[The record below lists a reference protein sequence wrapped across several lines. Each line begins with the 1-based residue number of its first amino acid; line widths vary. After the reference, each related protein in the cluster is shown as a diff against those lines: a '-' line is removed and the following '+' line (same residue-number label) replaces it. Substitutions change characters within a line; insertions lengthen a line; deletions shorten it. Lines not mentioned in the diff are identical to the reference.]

1 MRIVQLSDP
10 HIVPA
15 ARQPVHGQDTLAR
28 LRAAIDAVNR
38 LNPPP
43 DLVVMTGDQVNDGS
57 EDAYRAMKEVLPDLR
72 FPCHMA
78 MGNHDY
84 RPVFRRVI
92 LGESGAE
99 SAPYYYSLD
108 RAGFRIIVLDTQD
121 EGEVA
126 GRLDDVQLDWLER
139 ELSSGLPSVICMHHP
154 PVPVGVPWMDELIL
168 KDGERFLRICGE
180 RTGIR
185 LILCGHVHHDF
196 RMDLHQATV
205 LTAPSV
211 GLQFRKEP
219 VIRADGTRAIATDE
233 PAAFRIVDLD
243 GADGAD
249 WTDWTTSIHQLT
261 T

>member
-15 ARQPVHGQDTLAR
+15 DRQPVHGQDTLGR
-28 LRAAIDAVNR
+28 LRAAVDAVNR
-38 LNPPP
+38 LIPAP
-43 DLVVMTGDQVNDGS
+43 DLVVMTGDQSNDGS
-57 EDAYRAMKEVLPDLR
+57 EDSYRALKEVLSLLR

-84 RPVFRRVI
+84 RPVFRRI
-92 LGESGAE
+92 MLEASDAD
-99 SAPYYYSLD
+99 STPYYYALN
-108 RAGFRIIVLDTQD
+108 RTGHRIIVLDTLE

-126 GRLDDVQLDWLER
+126 GWLDDAQLDWLEQ

-154 PVPVGVPWMDELIL
+154 PVPVGVAWMDELIL
-168 KDGERFLRICGE
+168 KESDRFLRICE
-180 RTGIR
+180 ARSSLR

-196 RMDLHQATV
+196 RMNLEHVTV

-211 GLQFRKEP
+211 GLQFRKDP
-219 VIRADGTRAIATDE
+219 VINADGTRVIATDE

-243 GADGAD
+243 GSD
-249 WTDWTTSIHQLT
+249 WKTSIHRLAS
-261 T
+261 

>member
-15 ARQPVHGQDTLAR
+15 TRQPVHGQDTLAR

-38 LNPPP
+38 LNPEP
-43 DLVVMTGDQVNDGS
+43 DLVVMTGDQSNDGL
-57 EDAYRAMKEVLPDLR
+57 EDSYQALREALSNLR

-78 MGNHDY
+78 LGNHDY
-84 RPVFRRVI
+84 RPAFRRI
-92 LGESGAE
+92 MLDESGAD
-99 SAPYYYSLD
+99 SVPYYYSLD
-108 RAGFRIIVLDTQD
+108 RAGYRVIVLDSQD

-126 GRLDDVQLDWLER
+126 GRFDDDQLDWLER
-139 ELSSGLPSVICMHHP
+139 ELSTDRPSVICMHHP

-168 KDGERFLRICGE
+168 KDGDRFLRICE
-180 RTGIR
+180 EWPGIR

-196 RMDLHQATV
+196 RMDLNHAIV

-211 GLQFRKEP
+211 GLQFRKDP
-219 VIRADGTRAIATDE
+219 VIRADGTRVIATDE

-243 GADGAD
+243 GSD
-249 WTDWTTSIHQLT
+249 WKTSIYQLSS
-261 T
+261 

>member
-15 ARQPVHGQDTLAR
+15 DRQPVHGQDTLGR
-28 LRAAIDAVNR
+28 LRAAVDAVNR
-38 LNPPP
+38 LIPAP
-43 DLVVMTGDQVNDGS
+43 DLVVMTGDQSNDGS
-57 EDAYRAMKEVLPDLR
+57 EDSYRALKEVLSLLR

-84 RPVFRRVI
+84 RPVFRRI
-92 LGESGAE
+92 MLEESDAD
-99 SAPYYYSLD
+99 SAPYYYTLN
-108 RAGFRIIVLDTQD
+108 RTGHRVIVLDTQE

-126 GRLDDVQLDWLER
+126 GWLDDAQLNWLEQ

-154 PVPVGVPWMDELIL
+154 PVPVGVAWMDELIL
-168 KDGERFLRICGE
+168 QESDRFLRICE
-180 RTGIR
+180 ARTALR

-196 RMDLHQATV
+196 RMNLKHVTV

-211 GLQFRKEP
+211 GLQFRKDP
-219 VIRADGTRAIATDE
+219 VINADGTRVIATDE

-243 GADGAD
+243 GSD
-249 WTDWTTSIHQLT
+249 WKTSIHRLT
-261 T
+261 S